1 MRKSGKMNIKRVAV
15 FFKNELF
22 LAFTNIGTY
31 IVALLF
37 LIVPSV
43 YFFFFTHF
51 FVEGSGSAD
60 LRIFYLFLP
69 YLSIIVIPVLTM
81 NCWIAD
87 FDTIIQ
93 LPFSTVEIVVA
104 KWFSSITLILLMQ
117 ILLLTVPLTVNCFG
131 FVDAGQVFVSNIVLF
146 LFFCSV
152 CAMGQLVSLI
162 MLNNVAAAIITA
174 VFLALTNLIHLLTV
188 RAGLSSKTGS
198 FINYFSFAWHFD
210 SASKGILDSRD
221 VFFYLLQTF
230 VFLSVS
236 AALIEKR
243 KR

>member
-1 MRKSGKMNIKRVAV
+1 MNIKRVTA

-31 IVALLF
+31 IAALLF
-37 LIVPSV
+37 LIVPSA
-43 YFFFFTHF
+43 YFFFFSHF

-87 FDTIIQ
+87 SDAILQ
-93 LPFSTVEIVVA
+93 LPYSTIEIVVA
-104 KWFSSITLILLMQ
+104 KWLSTVTLILLMQ
-117 ILLLTVPLTVNCFG
+117 LLLLTVPFTVNCFG
-131 FVDAGQVFVSNIVLF
+131 FVDAGQVFVSNIVLL

-152 CAMGQLVSLI
+152 CALGQLVSLI
-162 MLNNVAAAIITA
+162 MLNNVASAMITA
-174 VFLALTNLIHLLTV
+174 VLLAITNLIHLLPV
-188 RAGLSSKTGS
+188 QAGLSSKAAS

-221 VFFYLLQTF
+221 VIFYLLQTF
-230 VFLSVS
+230 VFLFVS